1 MTQNDLNAE
10 GQAADATANGKYAPV
25 NGLNMYYE
33 IHGSGEPLIL
43 LHGGVIPSG
52 VLGANLEELVKHRQV
67 ITPHMQAHGH
77 TRDIDRPLRTETMA
91 DDIAALIAHLGLA
104 QVDLM
109 GYSMGGGVALQTAIR
124 HPALVR
130 KLVVVSTA
138 MRHSAWYP
146 EVRPRFEEMHTN
158 AAQLAAG
165 LKQSPLAELYPD
177 ADWELIF
184 TKLGEM
190 VSRDHDWSEQ
200 VAGITAPTMLVFADA
215 DSILPEHMVEFYR
228 LLGGGRR
235 DAGLDGSLRP
245 AAHLAIVPGTTHY
258 TIMSTAQ
265 VAQLVEPFLSA
276 PLLEAR

>member
-1 MTQNDLNAE
+1 MPQNDPNAE
-10 GQAADATANGKYAPV
+10 GQAANTPANGKYAPV
-25 NGLNMYYE
+25 NGLNLYYE

-43 LHGGVIPSG
+43 LHGGVTPSE
-52 VLGANLEELVKHRQV
+52 VLGANLEELIKHRQV
-67 ITPHMQAHGH
+67 ITPHVQAHGH

-109 GYSMGGGVALQTAIR
+109 GFSLGGGVALQTAIR

-130 KLVVVSTA
+130 KLVVVSA
-138 MRHSAWYP
+138 PMRRNASYP
-146 EVRPRFEEMHTN
+146 EVLASFDAMSSN
-158 AAQLAAG
+158 APHIAASV
-165 LKQSPLAELYPD
+165 KQSPLAEMYPD

-184 TKLGEM
+184 TKVGDL
-190 VSRDHDWSEQ
+190 VSRDYDWSDQ

-245 AAHLAIVPGTTHY
+245 AAQLAIVPGTTHY

-265 VAQLVEPFLSA
+265 VAQLVVPFLNA
-276 PLLEAR
+276 PLPKAR